1 MNNSEEISAGKS
13 NAIVAYL
20 TIIGCII
27 AIFMNMDSQN
37 KFAGFHIK
45 QALGI
50 HILYFILV
58 ALVSGF
64 DNWLISFAFWIFVFV
79 LWVYGFVGALQG
91 RKTIVPLVG
100 DYFQKWF
107 NKLA

>member
-1 MNNSEEISAGKS
+1 MTTSEEIKHGKS
-13 NAIVAYL
+13 NAIVAYF

-27 AIFMNMDSQN
+27 AIFMNMESKN
-37 KFAGFHIK
+37 KFASFHIK

-50 HILYFILV
+50 HILYFLLL

-64 DNWLISFAFWIFVFV
+64 NSWLITFSFWLFVFI
-79 LWVYGFVGALQG
+79 LWVYGFIGALQG
-91 RKTIVPLVG
+91 RKTIIPLVG
-100 DYFQKWF
+100 EYFQKWF